1 LQRQDAELTQCLAA
15 QNMEMYRNID
25 DRDSKSNFKN
35 PYHNPVLIRE
45 HRGRDEQFVDKDF
58 HHEEDVEDPSQ
69 FLVD

>member
-1 LQRQDAELTQCLAA
+1 
-15 QNMEMYRNID
+15 MEMYRNID

-45 HRGRDEQFVDKDF
+45 HHGRDEQFVDKDF